1 MIFGTQFQSTP
12 SEILMKFDDDYLKS
26 FEVISKRDFKITSAD
41 FLVIP
46 VPGAPHVN
54 CRILH

>member
-12 SEILMKFDDDYLKS
+12 PEILMKFDDDNLKS
-26 FEVISKRDFKITSAD
+26 LEVIYKRDFKITSVN
-41 FLVIP
+41 FLVTP